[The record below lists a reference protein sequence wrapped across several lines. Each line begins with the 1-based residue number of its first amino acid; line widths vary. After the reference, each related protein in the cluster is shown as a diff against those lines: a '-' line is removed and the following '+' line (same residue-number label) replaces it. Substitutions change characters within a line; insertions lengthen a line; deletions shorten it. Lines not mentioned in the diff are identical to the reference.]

1 MSREKDLAN
10 LMGQARDA
18 YERGLPTF
26 AAKLKIS
33 AWSPAEHG
41 EIAVFTESIAAVESL
56 GWRLAHWAVA
66 ADSGGAACGYP
77 IFRRDGA
84 LIQDSM

>member
-10 LMGQARDA
+10 LMAQARDA
-18 YERGLPTF
+18 YERGLPVF

-33 AWSPAEHG
+33 AWSPPDDV
-41 EIAVFTESIAAVESL
+41 AVFSESIAAVESL
-56 GWRLAHWAVA
+56 GWRLSNWAVA

-77 IFRRDGA
+77 LFRRDTA
-84 LIQDSM
+84 LIQDQV

>member
-10 LMGQARDA
+10 LMSQARDA
-18 YERGLPTF
+18 YERGLPVF

-33 AWSPAEHG
+33 AWAPPEHG
-41 EIAVFTESIAAVESL
+41 DVAVFTESIAAVESL
-56 GWRLAHWAVA
+56 GWHLEHWAVG

-77 IFRRDGA
+77 IFRRNPA
-84 LIQDSM
+84 LIQDSV